1 MTSQQNGNTLAR
13 NRRNPYSRVLRGPHL
28 SDALRLLVQR
38 LARNSGLNHRHGKGK
53 SFVARRCVLSVP
65 LWTPVPSLV
74 QPPGA
79 DPQRFSTEFTAFTEK
94 EKRSKKEREAAT
106 TANRFTSYYH
116 ALNTYKGKRV
126 SAPPWV
132 EGTCKLT
139 ALSRP
144 RIFGLVK
151 CAPRA
156 GESGKG
162 SGDRL

>member
-1 MTSQQNGNTLAR
+1 MRMTSQQNGNTLAR

-53 SFVARRCVLSVP
+53 SFVARRCVLFVP

-74 QPPGA
+74 QPPVAG
-79 DPQRFSTEFTAFTEK
+79 PQRFSTEFTAFTEK

-116 ALNTYKGKRV
+116 ALNTYKGKRGAG
-126 SAPPWV
+126 APR
-132 EGTCKLT
+132 T
-139 ALSRP
+139 ALGQRSNEFSPLPANRP
-144 RIFGLVK
+144 PLGYSG
-151 CAPRA
+151 
-156 GESGKG
+156 GEVG
-162 SGDRL
+162 